1 MFIILAMKKKLILF
15 ISVMAFFSLDAQE
28 KKERK
33 SIVRLYAQT
42 GFQFLQNEQ
51 LRLNYNTNATFFW
64 GLGFQFGKSNDA
76 AAIPFVHYSSS
87 VYNLQKKLPG
97 NQLADSSLSMRQFN
111 FGLNFPLI
119 RHDDFLLKAIVG
131 YTYGT
136 IKESFYEINS
146 QVNGFLIGL
155 GLERTV
161 FVNSRISFDLSYH
174 YQKTKTV
181 DFRDFDVVKLGI
193 GFYF

>member
-1 MFIILAMKKKLILF
+1 MKKKLILF
-15 ISVMAFFSLDAQE
+15 ISVLAFFSLDAQE
-28 KKERK
+28 KIERK

-64 GLGFQFGKSNDA
+64 GLGLQFGKPENA
-76 AAIPFVHYSSS
+76 AVIPFVHYSSS

-97 NQLADSSLSMRQFN
+97 NQLSDSSLSMKQVN
-111 FGLNFPLI
+111 FGLHFPFI
-119 RHDDFLLKAIVG
+119 KRDEFLLKASVG
-131 YTYGT
+131 YSYGI

-146 QVNGFLIGL
+146 PANGLLIGL
-155 GLERTV
+155 GMERTV
-161 FVNSRISFDLSYH
+161 FVNSRISFDLSYQ

-193 GFYF
+193 GFFF

>member
-1 MFIILAMKKKLILF
+1 MKKKLILF

-64 GLGFQFGKSNDA
+64 GWGFQFGKSNDA

-146 QVNGFLIGL
+146 PANGCLIGL

-181 DFRDFDVVKLGI
+181 DFRDFDVVKMGI